1 MRVADLI
8 GLIKQK
14 QEEIGASLVQG
25 YAINFETYQ
34 RLVGQYQGLDEA
46 LNCVNLLLEEENKD
60 VERH

>member
-14 QEEIGASLVQG
+14 QGEIGSSLVQG

-34 RLVGQYQGLDEA
+34 RLVGQHQGLDEA
-46 LNCVNLLLEEENKD
+46 LNIINLLLEEENKD
-60 VERH
+60 VE